1 MNETPE
7 VSHKMDCLAASLAV
21 GLSSV
26 VIHKSTASRRETAF
40 GRDPLSRVDLSYARP
55 IRTHMV
61 KVLGDSLREYARRV
75 GRRGWA
81 VVVSG
86 IGAVLGLISLVVPP
100 PAGPNPQPLVPT
112 WLWLVLF
119 LGGIALAQFL
129 AFHDVRLQRDA
140 SRADASLRLDSV
152 RYRFVLEALDGH
164 AALGSKAGEEPRP
177 GYQFVLTFANAGLE
191 PMYYKVESMTIS
203 MGGFTADPAEVFS
216 SDDGIILPGAA
227 CCFTTTGSRRRWT

>member
-1 MNETPE
+1 
-7 VSHKMDCLAASLAV
+7 
-21 GLSSV
+21 
-26 VIHKSTASRRETAF
+26 
-40 GRDPLSRVDLSYARP
+40 
-55 IRTHMV
+55 
-61 KVLGDSLREYARRV
+61 
-75 GRRGWA
+75 
-81 VVVSG
+81 
-86 IGAVLGLISLVVPP
+86 
-100 PAGPNPQPLVPT
+100 
-112 WLWLVLF
+112 LF

-216 SDDGIILPGAA
+216 SDDGIILPGRSVLFHYHWISAPLDLDA
-227 CCFTTTGSRRRWT
+227 PLPLGTGDYDVIYGHPSGGTRFRTRHRFQIAWTIRPGQPPETRWTTEGTVSHDIAAHSEPLALGAP